1 MRALR
6 VTVPEPD
13 EDLATAVLWELGT
26 AGIEV
31 GVAQAGRTSLLAYFP
46 DEISRGRL
54 EEALPAATI
63 EAVPIP
69 EVDWVARFRETF
81 RAFRVGR
88 FAIAPPWDLPADDAD
103 LIVVDP
109 GRAFG
114 TGTHESTRLCLG
126 ALEDLADERDLG
138 RVIDVG
144 AGTGI
149 LGLAAVRL
157 GARLVVAT
165 DTDPEAAASAVHHA
179 VLNGAPLRVV
189 RGDGAEP
196 FRPRAFDVVL
206 ANLTPPLLVAHAAP
220 IAALRGPS
228 GALVLSGLLD
238 SDLPAVQGAYVACG
252 SPEVRQDGEW
262 AALVYRGPA

>member
-46 DEISRGRL
+46 DEMSRVRL

-63 EAVPIP
+63 EVVPIP
-69 EVDWVARFRETF
+69 DVDWVARFRETF

-88 FAIAPPWDLPADDAD
+88 FAIAPPWDLPADDAY

-126 ALEDLADERDLG
+126 ALEDLAEERDLG

-149 LGLAAVRL
+149 LSLAAVRL
-157 GARLVVAT
+157 GARLVVAS
-165 DTDPEAAASAVHHA
+165 DTDPEATASAVHHA
-179 VLNGAPLRVV
+179 ALNEAPLRVV
-189 RGDGAEP
+189 RGDGAGP

-206 ANLTPPLLVAHAAP
+206 ANLTAPLLVAHAAP
-220 IAALRGPS
+220 IAGLRRPS

-238 SDLPAVQGAYVACG
+238 SDLPAVQGAYAPCG
-252 SPEVRQDGEW
+252 PPEVRQDGEW
-262 AALVYRGPA
+262 AALIYRRAA

>member
-1 MRALR
+1 MRAFR

-13 EDLATAVLWELGT
+13 EDRAAALLWEAGT

-31 GVAQAGRTSLLAYFP
+31 STAPGGLTALLAYFA
-46 DEISRGRL
+46 DEVDLTFL
-54 EEALPAATI
+54 EDALEDVTVD
-63 EAVPIP
+63 AVPVP

-81 RAFRVGR
+81 RSFRVGR
-88 FAIAPPWDLPADDAD
+88 FAIAPPWDLPADDEG

-126 ALEDLADERDLG
+126 ALEDLAADRDLG

-144 AGTGI
+144 TGTGI

-157 GARLVVAT
+157 GARLVVAS
-165 DTDPEAAASAVHHA
+165 DTDPEATASAVHHA
-179 VLNGAPLRVV
+179 ALNESPLLVV

-206 ANLTPPLLVAHAAP
+206 ANLTAPLLVAHAAP
-220 IAALRGPS
+220 IAGLPRPS

-238 SDLPAVQGAYVACG
+238 SDLPEVQRAYAAYG
-252 SPEVRQDGEW
+252 PPEVRQDGEW
-262 AALVYRGPA
+262 AALVYRSAP